1 MNTNQL
7 TAGTLILITLVLL
20 LVLGKLDLLVIL
32 LPVSLLLS
40 YGMALVGGK
49 KTGLSVGLKKR

>member
-20 LVLGKLDLLVIL
+20 LTLGKLDLLVIL

-40 YGMALVGGK
+40 YGMTRVGT